1 MNRIPPVKV
10 RRQLRKEAGF
20 GCPVLGCGNP
30 YLSWHHFDPKW
41 SELEH
46 HNFSGMIALCAE
58 HHAKAD
64 AGAFTKEQLRELKLS
79 ATRPMGVIGGQFE
92 WMRNR
97 LLAIVGGNFYFETP
111 VILEVRGKPVIW
123 FRRDDNG
130 YFLLNAQMLTTSKE
144 PRARIQDNF
153 WLSQT
158 NPDDL
163 ECPPSGK
170 LLKVK
175 YSNGDELRIE
185 FLELE
190 SGTVVEKRYPG
201 VMTDRWGIEFPIT
214 GVEIHKKVGGTELEF
229 GPRETTLPGHNIMRN
244 CFIRGCRVGLGIR

>member
-1 MNRIPPVKV
+1 MEV
-10 RRQLRKEAGF
+10 RRLLRKEVRF
-20 GCPVLGCGNP
+20 GCPIPGCGNP
-30 YLSWHHFDPKW
+30 YLAWHHFDPTW

-46 HNFSGMIALCAE
+46 HNPSGMIALCAE

-64 AGAFTKEQLRELKLS
+64 AGAFTKEQLRGFKES
-79 ATRPMGVIGGQFE
+79 GAQQIGAIRGRFD
-92 WMRNR
+92 WMRNG

-111 VILEVRGKPVIW
+111 VILEFRGKPVIW
-123 FRRDDNG
+123 FRRDDDG

-153 WLSQT
+153 WLSQA

-163 ECPPSGK
+163 ECPSSGK
-170 LLKVK
+170 LLKIK

-190 SGTVVEKRYPG
+190 SGTVVKKRYPG
-201 VMTDRWGIEFPIT
+201 VMADRWGIEFPIT

-229 GPRETTLPGHNIMRN
+229 GPRETTLPGRNIMRN
-244 CFIRGCRVGLGIR
+244 CFSRGCQVGLSIR